1 MELTANLE
9 EIKDA
14 KNRTRDEIIGFI
26 HIISNKNEVID
37 NKKCE
42 LLRKELMIKFDYFIA
57 LCNRVS
63 SW

>member
-14 KNRTRDEIIGFI
+14 KNRTRDEIVGY
-26 HIISNKNEVID
+26 SGGKDSEEVRQTDTCYTKN
-37 NKKCE
+37 
-42 LLRKELMIKFDYFIA
+42 YFIA